1 MTIIRADV
9 YHRTANGDIFVGEV
23 HLERLPRRGQPF
35 TFTRRWRVISVWI
48 GKGYKATIL
57 VKPMED

>member
-1 MTIIRADV
+1 MIRFDV
-9 YHRTANGDIFVGEV
+9 YHRTEKGDIFIGEA
-23 HLERLPRRGQPF
+23 HADRLPGRGQPF